1 MIRPQLNIPLDK
13 PLLSEH
19 IDYDADKHMV
29 EAGKVTVIDRYLIEG
44 ETSPQHAYMRCASA
58 FATDKQHALR
68 MYSYMKR
75 QWFGPASPVLAN
87 APVRIKFFEDFE
99 RNFSHEAFVSVYGP
113 LPISCYTGYVPDSR
127 VGIAEHYQEM
137 LWIASNGGGY
147 ASDWSPLRQGGAT
160 TSTGG
165 VSGGLVPFFH
175 VTDSLVTAAHQGSN
189 RRAVYGGNIRCDH
202 PEVIEFIES
211 RKMSGDPNKRSRN
224 VFQALKCSDKF
235 MYAVLQ
241 NKPWDLVDNKG
252 KVVETI
258 QARDLWELAMELM
271 FETGGPFIVFEDT
284 CKRMLPEEQKE
295 LGLDFNNVNICCMA
309 SDQRVVTDLGL
320 VTVAELYASQYAP
333 KLAGRGVISQGTP
346 MLLPRPNAPMVKVL
360 TSEGYSHKV
369 TPDHRIWV
377 VGKGWVEAQ
386 DLNQGDKIELQTQSL
401 FGTESNEALAFIAGL
416 IAGDGTYSHDSANVR
431 IDLWKGKTDHLVSEV
446 EQLVHSVLANQ
457 AINANVPVPATNT
470 PVFKDCGDKY
480 SLNSHQLAAL
490 LADHGFTRD
499 TKLKVPE
506 FVFKGTKETI
516 EQYIRGLFLTD
527 GTVQATNKGAATVS
541 LASVNKP
548 LLEDVQLLLINL
560 GITSRIKLARESSV
574 KNMPNGKGGLSPYQC
589 ADLYRLLITSTQ
601 MSKAINSFT
610 SIGESRSNQEFLAL
624 ISKETFRVKPKHQA
638 TFVGLEVLP
647 NEDAY
652 CLTVDSEDHAWTVQG
667 MITHNTEI
675 TLAND
680 KFRTAVCCLS
690 SLNHLKRDEWF
701 GNDLFIRDCVEFLD
715 NVLEYFIQNAIYA
728 CTKDYNWDGLKT
740 IIRTDLVDALNPAD
754 PLESVS
760 AKDKPTLR
768 ESLDKI
774 YQDIGLDVE
783 SVVEKMAK
791 NIVEKAIMGY
801 KKAVYSAKSERAI
814 GLGMMGLDSYFMDKE
829 IPYESQEAV
838 NITYNSFKWVKES
851 AVKASID
858 LGTERGEAPDMV
870 GTGRRNSHLLAVAP
884 TATNSTIAG
893 GITPALE
900 KRFKNIFPQKTKS
913 GTFEV
918 VEPALIRALNRH
930 GLNTPETIK
939 FIKDNKGSVQNV
951 DGLTELEKLYLRTAF
966 ETDQMWVVEHAA
978 AAQEFVCQAVSTNLF
993 IRPGTPRRYVNAV
1006 HFRMWQRG
1014 LKSRY
1019 YIRTEALNDGDAFAD
1034 EAKEVNTIDYNRANI
1049 FEECLACG
1057 G

>member
-127 VGIAEHYQEM
+127 VGIADHYQEM

-147 ASDWSPLRQGGAT
+147 ASDWSPLRQGGAV

-386 DLNQGDKIELQTQSL
+386 DIQPNDKIELQTQSL
-401 FGTESNEALAFIAGL
+401 FGTEHNPKAFEHGQSF
-416 IAGDGTYSHDSANVR
+416 DGTYLPDY
-431 IDLWKGKTDHLVSEV
+431 LWK
-446 EQLVHSVLANQ
+446 
-457 AINANVPVPATNT
+457 
-470 PVFKDCGDKY
+470 
-480 SLNSHQLAAL
+480 
-490 LADHGFTRD
+490 AD
-499 TKLKVPE
+499 
-506 FVFKGTKETI
+506 KETI
-516 EQYIRGLFLTD
+516 TNFISGLFE
-527 GTVQATNKGAATVS
+527 
-541 LASVNKP
+541 ASVGNVIQGDIKA
-548 LLEDVQLLLINL
+548 LESIQILIQNA
-560 GITSRIKLARESSV
+560 GEYSAVITGNSL
-574 KNMPNGKGGLSPYQC
+574 
-589 ADLYRLLITSTQ
+589 RLVDRLT
-601 MSKAINSFT
+601 
-610 SIGESRSNQEFLAL
+610 E
-624 ISKETFRVKPKHQA
+624 A

-675 TLAND
+675 TLANNEE
-680 KFRTAVCCLS
+680 RTAVCCLS
-690 SLNHLKRDEWF
+690 SYNMLKHDEWKD
-701 GNDLFIRDCVEFLD
+701 NEQFIFDCVEFLD
-715 NVLEYFIQNAIYA
+715 NVLEYFIQNALYS
-728 CTKDYNWDGLKT
+728 CTKDFDWSGLHEVLKDFVAEDQLDDAMKT
-740 IIRTDLVDALNPAD
+740 L
-754 PLESVS
+754 
-760 AKDKPTLR
+760 
-768 ESLDKI
+768 
-774 YQDIGLDVE
+774 
-783 SVVEKMAK
+783 VEKRF
-791 NIVEKAIMGY
+791 MGLR
-801 KKAVYSAKSERAI
+801 KAVHSAKSERAI
-814 GLGMMGLDSYFMDKE
+814 GLGSMGWDSYFKTKML
-829 IPYESQEAV
+829 PYESTEALD
-838 NITYNSFKWVKES
+838 ITYTVTKWVKET
-851 AVKASID
+851 AVKASYH
-858 LGTERGEAPDMV
+858 LGAQRGHAPDMFRS
-870 GTGRRNSHLLAVAP
+870 GRRNSHLLACAP
-884 TATNSTIAG
+884 TATNSLICG
-893 GITPALE
+893 GVTPSRE
-900 KRFKNIFPQKTKS
+900 PRFQNIYPQQCTS
-913 GTFEV
+913 ATFQM
-918 VEPALIRALNRH
+918 VEPELAKVLDKYSK
-930 GLNTPETIK
+930 NTYEVRKSIE
-939 FIKDNKGSVQNV
+939 DMDGSVQHL
-951 DGLTELEKLYLRTAF
+951 DFLDDLEKKVFRTAY
-966 ETDQMWVVEHAA
+966 EVDQLWIVEHVA
-978 AAQEFVCQAVSTNLF
+978 AAQQFVCQAISTNLF
-993 IRPGTPRRYVNAV
+993 FRPDVPRKYVNAV
-1006 HFRMWQRG
+1006 HFQMWKKG
-1014 LKSRY
+1014 CKSRY
-1019 YIRTEALNDGDAFAD
+1019 YIRSKALATSNAL
-1034 EAKEVNTIDYNRANI
+1034 AKKVDSSIMTIDYNRADI
-1049 FEECLACG
+1049 FQVCLSCEG
-1057 G
+1057 

>member
-99 RNFSHEAFVSVYGP
+99 RNFSHEAYVSVYGP

-147 ASDWSPLRQGGAT
+147 ASDWSPLRQGGAV

-271 FETGGPFIVFEDT
+271 FETGGPFIVFEAT

-401 FGTESNEALAFIAGL
+401 FGTEHNPKAYEHGQSF
-416 IAGDGTYSHDSANVR
+416 DGTHLPDY
-431 IDLWKGKTDHLVSEV
+431 LWK
-446 EQLVHSVLANQ
+446 
-457 AINANVPVPATNT
+457 
-470 PVFKDCGDKY
+470 
-480 SLNSHQLAAL
+480 
-490 LADHGFTRD
+490 AD
-499 TKLKVPE
+499 
-506 FVFKGTKETI
+506 KETI
-516 EQYIRGLFLTD
+516 TSFITGLFE
-527 GTVQATNKGAATVS
+527 
-541 LASVNKP
+541 ASVDNVIQGDIKV
-548 LLEDVQLLLINL
+548 LEDIQILIQNA
-560 GITSRIKLARESSV
+560 GEYSAVITDTSL
-574 KNMPNGKGGLSPYQC
+574 
-589 ADLYRLLITSTQ
+589 RLVDRLT
-601 MSKAINSFT
+601 
-610 SIGESRSNQEFLAL
+610 E
-624 ISKETFRVKPKHQA
+624 A
-638 TFVGLEVLP
+638 TFIGLEVLP

-675 TLAND
+675 TLANNEE
-680 KFRTAVCCLS
+680 RTAVCCLS
-690 SLNHLKRDEWF
+690 SYNMLKHDEWKD
-701 GNDLFIRDCVEFLD
+701 NEQFIFDCVEFLD
-715 NVLEYFIQNAIYA
+715 NVLEYFIQNALYS
-728 CTKDYNWDGLKT
+728 CTKDFDWSGLHEVLKDFVAEDQLDDAMKT
-740 IIRTDLVDALNPAD
+740 L
-754 PLESVS
+754 
-760 AKDKPTLR
+760 
-768 ESLDKI
+768 
-774 YQDIGLDVE
+774 
-783 SVVEKMAK
+783 VEKRF
-791 NIVEKAIMGY
+791 MGLR
-801 KKAVYSAKSERAI
+801 KAVHSAKSERAI
-814 GLGMMGLDSYFMDKE
+814 GLGSMGWDSYFKTKML
-829 IPYESQEAV
+829 PYESTEALD
-838 NITYNSFKWVKES
+838 ITYTVTKWVKET
-851 AVKASID
+851 AVKASYH
-858 LGTERGEAPDMV
+858 LGAQRGHAPDMFRSK
-870 GTGRRNSHLLAVAP
+870 RRNSHVLADAP
-884 TATNSTIAG
+884 TATNSLICG
-893 GITPALE
+893 GVTPSRE
-900 KRFKNIFPQKTKS
+900 PRFQNIYPQQCTS
-913 GTFEV
+913 ATFQM
-918 VEPALIRALNRH
+918 VEPELAKVLDKYNK
-930 GLNTPETIK
+930 NTYEVRKSIE
-939 FIKDNKGSVQNV
+939 DMEGSVQHL
-951 DGLTELEKLYLRTAF
+951 DFLDELEKKVFRTAY
-966 ETDQMWVVEHAA
+966 EVDQLWIVEHVA
-978 AAQEFVCQAVSTNLF
+978 AAQQFVCQAISTNLF
-993 IRPGTPRRYVNAV
+993 FRPDVPRKYVNAV
-1006 HFRMWQRG
+1006 HFQMWKKG
-1014 LKSRY
+1014 CKSRY
-1019 YIRTEALNDGDAFAD
+1019 YIRSKALATSNAL
-1034 EAKEVNTIDYNRANI
+1034 AKKVDSSIMTIDYNRADI
-1049 FEECLACG
+1049 FQVCLSCEG
-1057 G
+1057 

>member
-19 IDYDADKHMV
+19 IDYAADKHMV

-147 ASDWSPLRQGGAT
+147 ASDWSPLRQGGAV

-386 DLNQGDKIELQTQSL
+386 DIQPNDKIELQTQSL
-401 FGTESNEALAFIAGL
+401 FGTEHNPKAFEQGQSF
-416 IAGDGTYSHDSANVR
+416 DGIYLPDY
-431 IDLWKGKTDHLVSEV
+431 LWK
-446 EQLVHSVLANQ
+446 
-457 AINANVPVPATNT
+457 
-470 PVFKDCGDKY
+470 
-480 SLNSHQLAAL
+480 
-490 LADHGFTRD
+490 AD
-499 TKLKVPE
+499 
-506 FVFKGTKETI
+506 KETI
-516 EQYIRGLFLTD
+516 TNFISGLFE
-527 GTVQATNKGAATVS
+527 
-541 LASVNKP
+541 ASVGNVIQGNIKA
-548 LLEDVQLLLINL
+548 LESIQILIQNV
-560 GITSRIKLARESSV
+560 GEYSAVITGTSL
-574 KNMPNGKGGLSPYQC
+574 
-589 ADLYRLLITSTQ
+589 RLVGRLT
-601 MSKAINSFT
+601 
-610 SIGESRSNQEFLAL
+610 E
-624 ISKETFRVKPKHQA
+624 A
-638 TFVGLEVLP
+638 TFIGLEVLP

-675 TLAND
+675 TLANNEE
-680 KFRTAVCCLS
+680 RTAVCCLS
-690 SLNHLKRDEWF
+690 SYNMLKHDEWKD
-701 GNDLFIRDCVEFLD
+701 NEQFIFDCVEYLD
-715 NVLEYFIQNAIYA
+715 NVVEYFIQNALYS
-728 CTKDYNWDGLKT
+728 CTKDFDWSGLHEVLKDFVAEDQLDDAMKT
-740 IIRTDLVDALNPAD
+740 L
-754 PLESVS
+754 
-760 AKDKPTLR
+760 
-768 ESLDKI
+768 
-774 YQDIGLDVE
+774 
-783 SVVEKMAK
+783 VEKRF
-791 NIVEKAIMGY
+791 MGLR
-801 KKAVYSAKSERAI
+801 KAVHSAKSERAI
-814 GLGMMGLDSYFMDKE
+814 GLGSMGWDSYFKTKML
-829 IPYESQEAV
+829 PYESTEALD
-838 NITYNSFKWVKES
+838 ITYTVTKWVKET
-851 AVKASID
+851 AVKASYH
-858 LGTERGEAPDMV
+858 LGAQRGHAPDMFRSK
-870 GTGRRNSHLLAVAP
+870 RRNSHVMADAP
-884 TATNSTIAG
+884 TATNSLICG
-893 GITPALE
+893 GVTPSRE
-900 KRFKNIFPQKTKS
+900 PRFQNIYPQQCTS
-913 GTFEV
+913 ATFQM
-918 VEPALIRALNRH
+918 VEPELAKVLDKYNK
-930 GLNTPETIK
+930 NTYEVRKSIE
-939 FIKDNKGSVQNV
+939 DMDGSVQHL
-951 DGLTELEKLYLRTAF
+951 DFLDDLEKKVFRTAY
-966 ETDQMWVVEHAA
+966 EVDQLWIVEHVA
-978 AAQEFVCQAVSTNLF
+978 AAQQFVCQAISTNLF
-993 IRPGTPRRYVNAV
+993 FRPDVPRKYVNAV
-1006 HFRMWQRG
+1006 HFQMWKKG
-1014 LKSRY
+1014 CKSRY
-1019 YIRTEALNDGDAFAD
+1019 YIRSKALATSNAL
-1034 EAKEVNTIDYNRANI
+1034 AKKVDSSIMTIDYNRADI
-1049 FEECLACG
+1049 FQVCLSCEG
-1057 G
+1057 

>member
-127 VGIAEHYQEM
+127 VGIADHYQEM

-147 ASDWSPLRQGGAT
+147 ASDWSPLRQGGAV

-241 NKPWDLVDNKG
+241 GKPWDLVDNKG

-360 TSEGYSHKV
+360 TAEGYSHKV

-386 DLNQGDKIELQTQSL
+386 DIQPNDKIELQTQSL

-416 IAGDGTYSHDSANVR
+416 IAGDGTYSDDSANVR

-457 AINANVPVPATNT
+457 AINTSVPLPATNT

-480 SLNSHQLAAL
+480 ALNSRQLAAL
-490 LADHGFTRD
+490 LAVHGFTRD

-516 EQYIRGLFLTD
+516 EQYIRGLLLTD

-560 GITSRIKLARESSV
+560 GITSRIKLMRKACV
-574 KNMPNGKGGLSPYQC
+574 KDMPNGKGGLAPYQC
-589 ADLYRLLITSTQ
+589 ADVYRLLITSTQ
-601 MSKAINSFT
+601 MAKAINSFT
-610 SIGESRSNQEFLAL
+610 AIGEARNNQEFLAL
-624 ISKETFRVKPKHQA
+624 ISKETFRVKPKYQA
-638 TFVGLEVLP
+638 TFIGLEVLP

-675 TLAND
+675 TLANNEE
-680 KFRTAVCCLS
+680 RTAVCCLS
-690 SLNHLKRDEWF
+690 SYNMLKHDEWKD
-701 GNDLFIRDCVEFLD
+701 NEQFIFDCVEFLD
-715 NVLEYFIQNAIYA
+715 NVLEYFIQNALYS
-728 CTKDYNWDGLKT
+728 CTKDFDWSGLHEVLKDFVAEDQLDDAMKT
-740 IIRTDLVDALNPAD
+740 L
-754 PLESVS
+754 
-760 AKDKPTLR
+760 
-768 ESLDKI
+768 
-774 YQDIGLDVE
+774 
-783 SVVEKMAK
+783 VEKRF
-791 NIVEKAIMGY
+791 MGLR
-801 KKAVYSAKSERAI
+801 KAVHSAKSERAI
-814 GLGMMGLDSYFMDKE
+814 GLGSMGWDSYFKTKML
-829 IPYESQEAV
+829 PYESTEALD
-838 NITYNSFKWVKES
+838 ITYTVTKWVKET
-851 AVKASID
+851 AVKASYH
-858 LGTERGEAPDMV
+858 LGAQRGHAPDMFRSK
-870 GTGRRNSHLLAVAP
+870 RRNSHVLADAP
-884 TATNSTIAG
+884 TATNSLICG
-893 GITPALE
+893 GVTPSRE
-900 KRFKNIFPQKTKS
+900 PRFQNIYPQQCTS
-913 GTFEV
+913 ATFQM
-918 VEPALIRALNRH
+918 VEPELAKVLDKYNK
-930 GLNTPETIK
+930 NTYEVRKSIE
-939 FIKDNKGSVQNV
+939 DMDGSVQHL
-951 DGLTELEKLYLRTAF
+951 DFLDDLEKKVFRTAY
-966 ETDQMWVVEHAA
+966 EVDQLWIVEHVA
-978 AAQEFVCQAVSTNLF
+978 AAQQFVCQAISTNLF
-993 IRPGTPRRYVNAV
+993 FRPDVPRKYVNAV
-1006 HFRMWQRG
+1006 HFQMWKKG
-1014 LKSRY
+1014 CKSRY
-1019 YIRTEALNDGDAFAD
+1019 YIRSKALATSNAL
-1034 EAKEVNTIDYNRANI
+1034 AKKVDSSIMTIDYNRADI
-1049 FEECLACG
+1049 FQVCLSCEG
-1057 G
+1057 

>member
-13 PLLSEH
+13 PILSEH

-58 FATDKQHALR
+58 FASNKQHALR

-99 RNFSHEAFVSVYGP
+99 RNFSHEAYVSVYGP

-127 VGIAEHYQEM
+127 VGIADHYQEM

-224 VFQALKCSDKF
+224 VFQALKVSDKF
-235 MYAVLQ
+235 MYAVLG

-309 SDQRVVTDLGL
+309 SAQRVATDLGL

-346 MLLPRPNAPMVKVL
+346 MLLPRPNAPMVKVM

-386 DLNQGDKIELQTQSL
+386 DLIHGDKIELQTQSL
-401 FGTESNEALAFIAGL
+401 FGSEHNPELALIAGL
-416 IAGDGTYSHDSANVR
+416 LAGDGTFSHDGLNVR
-431 IDLWKGKTDHLVSEV
+431 LDLWKGKTDHLLSEV
-446 EQLVHSVLANQ
+446 EKAVHSLLQNMPVDTTAP
-457 AINANVPVPATNT
+457 VPVTNT
-470 PVFKDCGDKY
+470 PSFTETDTKY
-480 SLNSHQLAAL
+480 SLNSRQLANL
-490 LADHGFTRD
+490 LKQHGIAKD
-499 TKLKVPE
+499 TKLCVPE
-506 FVFKGTKETI
+506 FVFKGTKHTI
-516 EQYIRGLFLTD
+516 EKYLHGLFITD
-527 GTVQATNKGAATVS
+527 ATVQATNKGAATVA
-541 LASVNKP
+541 LASISKP

-560 GITSRIKLARESSV
+560 GITSRIKLMREACI
-574 KNMPNGKGGLSPYQC
+574 KDMPNGKGGLSPYPC
-589 ADLYRLLITSTQ
+589 SAVYRLQITSTEMAKAVDEFTHLGTARNNVQ
-601 MSKAINSFT
+601 FLDLVSKT
-610 SIGESRSNQEFLAL
+610 S
-624 ISKETFRVKPKHQA
+624 FRVKPKYQA
-638 TFVGLEVLP
+638 SFIGLEVLP

-675 TLAND
+675 TLANNEE
-680 KFRTAVCCLS
+680 RTAVCCLS
-690 SLNHLKRDEWF
+690 SYNMLKHDEWKD
-701 GNDLFIRDCVEFLD
+701 NEQFIFDCVEFLD
-715 NVLEYFIQNAIYA
+715 NVLEYFIQNALYS
-728 CTKDYNWDGLKT
+728 CTKDFDWSG
-740 IIRTDLVDALNPAD
+740 
-754 PLESVS
+754 
-760 AKDKPTLR
+760 LR
-768 ESLDKI
+768 EVLKDFVAEDQLDDAMKT
-774 YQDIGLDVE
+774 L
-783 SVVEKMAK
+783 VEKRF
-791 NIVEKAIMGY
+791 MGLR
-801 KKAVYSAKSERAI
+801 KAVHSAKSERAI
-814 GLGMMGLDSYFMDKE
+814 GLGSMGWDSYFKTKML
-829 IPYESQEAV
+829 PYESTEALE
-838 NITYNSFKWVKES
+838 ITYSVTKWVKET
-851 AVKASID
+851 AVKASYHLGD
-858 LGTERGEAPDMV
+858 LRGHAPDMFRSK
-870 GTGRRNSHLLAVAP
+870 RRNSHLLADAP
-884 TATNSTIAG
+884 TATNSLICG
-893 GITPALE
+893 GVTPSRE
-900 KRFKNIFPQKTKS
+900 PRFQNIYPQQCTS
-913 GTFEV
+913 ATFQM
-918 VEPALIRALNRH
+918 VEPELAKVLDKYNK
-930 GLNTPETIK
+930 NTYEVRKSIE
-939 FIKDNKGSVQNV
+939 DMDGSVQHL
-951 DGLTELEKLYLRTAF
+951 DFLDELEKKVFRTAY
-966 ETDQMWVVEHAA
+966 EVDQLWIVEHVA
-978 AAQEFVCQAVSTNLF
+978 AAQQFVCQAISTNLF
-993 IRPGTPRRYVNAV
+993 FRPDVPRKYVNAV
-1006 HFRMWQRG
+1006 HFQMWKKG
-1014 LKSRY
+1014 CKSRY
-1019 YIRTEALNDGDAFAD
+1019 YIRSKALATSNAL
-1034 EAKEVNTIDYNRANI
+1034 AKKVDSSIMTIDYNRADI
-1049 FEECLACG
+1049 FQVCLSCEG
-1057 G
+1057 